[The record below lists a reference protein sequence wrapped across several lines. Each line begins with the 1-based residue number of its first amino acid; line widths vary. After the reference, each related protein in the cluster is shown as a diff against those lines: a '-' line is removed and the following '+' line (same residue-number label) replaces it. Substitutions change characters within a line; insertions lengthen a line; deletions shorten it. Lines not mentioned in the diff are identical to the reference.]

1 MHKINTNKILLY
13 PRPQYL
19 PYVVKSVQHS
29 TPGEICFLPQ
39 ASSGGNPMTSI
50 RHSPVSVTVSFP
62 SRNLHPSPEVLPFSF
77 FFSLLAGCAPTSHAP
92 INQLNH
98 APEDA
103 GWWSC
108 PGQCERFHSRRG
120 LIISAAAAQDKGA
133 FAIRQQR
140 LSRLAGVRIAVLLV

>member
-1 MHKINTNKILLY
+1 ML
-13 PRPQYL
+13 
-19 PYVVKSVQHS
+19 S
-29 TPGEICFLPQ
+29 
-39 ASSGGNPMTSI
+39 ASGVIWRQP
-50 RHSPVSVTVSFP
+50 HDF
-62 SRNLHPSPEVLPFSF
+62 HPPFSCLHLRQLPLSQPPSSLSF
-77 FFSLLAGCAPTSHAP
+77 FLSPPLLFLLAPCGLRAPTSHAP

-133 FAIRQQR
+133 LAIRQQR
-140 LSRLAGVRIAVLLV
+140 LSRLAGVRIAVLVV